1 MKSIRVNT
9 FYNLLKTTLSLV
21 FPLISFA
28 YTSRILEADGLGKI
42 QFSQSIITYFT
53 LIAMLGIKNY
63 GTREGAKR
71 RENKEQLS
79 QFTCEIF
86 ILNMLSTA
94 VSYLLFFVSL
104 LVVPKFHDYQSL
116 LLIFSVMIAFTS
128 MGMEWLYGALE
139 EYRYITLRSLA
150 FQLISIVLLLTLVKS
165 KQDLYIYAWILCLS
179 SVGSNLLNLIHA
191 RKFLVIKKYKLH
203 FKRHIKPIL
212 ILFAMELSI
221 SLYSNLDSTMLGFM
235 TNDWEVGQYSAAV
248 KINHVLV
255 SVMCSVGVVL
265 LPRLSYYFEKKMMNE
280 FNAVAKRAFNCLLL
294 LAVPSALGLI
304 VLSAPTIRLFSGA
317 GYDAAVPTMMIM
329 APVVVVI
336 PLNTL
341 INSQLLLPIGK
352 EKWAL
357 ASTCTSAG
365 VNLLFNSLLI
375 PLLQRNGAAI
385 GTIMAE
391 TSGLVVC
398 LLLARKKF
406 AIRDFF
412 TRCWQYIVA
421 ALPILPI
428 GWLLQQYISN
438 GILFIIVT
446 IAVSV
451 AVYFT
456 LLMLMKNET
465 CRFLWG
471 EGMAYLRRFRKK

>member
-1 MKSIRVNT
+1 M
-9 FYNLLKTTLSLV
+9 
-21 FPLISFA
+21 
-28 YTSRILEADGLGKI
+28 
-42 QFSQSIITYFT
+42 
-53 LIAMLGIKNY
+53 
-63 GTREGAKR
+63 
-71 RENKEQLS
+71 
-79 QFTCEIF
+79 
-86 ILNMLSTA
+86 
-94 VSYLLFFVSL
+94 
-104 LVVPKFHDYQSL
+104 
-116 LLIFSVMIAFTS
+116 LLIFSVMIALTS

-165 KQDLYIYAWILCLS
+165 KRDLFIYAWILCLS
-179 SVGSNLLNLIHA
+179 SVGFNLLNLIHT
-191 RKFLVIKKYKLH
+191 RKFLVIKKYRLH
-203 FKRHIKPIL
+203 LKQHIKPIL

-221 SLYSNLDSTMLGFM
+221 SLYSNLDSTMSGFL
-235 TNDWEVGQYSAAV
+235 TNDWEVGQYAAAV

-255 SVMCSVGVVL
+255 SVMCSAGVVL
-265 LPRLSYYFEKKMMNE
+265 PPRLSYYFEKKMMNE

-304 VLSAPTIRLFSGA
+304 VFSAPTIRLFSGA
-317 GYDAAVPTMMIM
+317 GYDVAVSTMMIM
-329 APVVVVI
+329 TPVVILI

-365 VNLLFNSLLI
+365 VNLLFNSMLI

-385 GTIMAE
+385 GTVMAE
-391 TSGLVVC
+391 TGGLIVC
-398 LLLARKKF
+398 LLLARRRF
-406 AIRDFF
+406 AIEGFF

-428 GWLLQQYISN
+428 GWLLQRYISN

-451 AVYFT
+451 AVYFA

-471 EGMAYLRRFRKK
+471 EGLAYLRRFRKK